1 MHFHLPRPLHGWRE
15 FAGEV
20 GIIVVGVLIALGA
33 EQVVSSVHERSE
45 AAQARENVRAEA
57 AFNLGTISDRV
68 ATQSC
73 IEHRIDEL
81 ASILAAADDGRIKQR
96 PTWIGHPPTGPFF
109 MRRWEA
115 ATASGR
121 NSMFDTGEQ
130 EQFGQLY
137 DIFARFNEYQAREQQ
152 VWADLRVLETW
163 RGQLDSSARLS
174 LAKELQQAKY
184 LAWDLNFA
192 GRSALANVQLTGIA
206 IPREKSGTT
215 SICLPI
221 QTSRPDAIR
230 RINGPYGQP

>member
-1 MHFHLPRPLHGWRE
+1 
-15 FAGEV
+15 
-20 GIIVVGVLIALGA
+20 
-33 EQVVSSVHERSE
+33 
-45 AAQARENVRAEA
+45 VRAEA
-57 AFNLGTISDRV
+57 AFNLETISGRV

-81 ASILAAADDGRIKQR
+81 ASIPAAANDGVIKRR

-109 MRRWEA
+109 TRRWEA

-121 NSMFDTGEQ
+121 NSMFDAGEQ
-130 EQFGQLY
+130 EQLGQLY

-174 LAKELQQAKY
+174 LAKELQQARY
-184 LAWDLNFA
+184 LARDLNCA
-192 GRSALANVQLTGIA
+192 GRSALANVQLTGITVH
-206 IPREKSGTT
+206 PEKPGAT

-221 QTSRPDAIR
+221 DTSRLDAVR
-230 RINGPYGQP
+230 RIAGRYGQP